1 AAVDDDVALLHLPAK
16 LVDRVLGRPPG
27 RQHHPHRARLLELAD
42 EIRKRIRRRG
52 ALARQRIDRT
62 ARAVEDRAAMSI
74 ADQPPHQIGAHAAE
88 PDHPELHAPTPQL
101 NARSAAAPSAAS
113 PALTSCMICAR
124 NARRPRSASTRKS
137 PRACAALTTP
147 NVAFRPGISRSAAS
161 SQVTCRN
168 TPLFGPPL

>member
-1 AAVDDDVALLHLPAK
+1 LSHEIVEIGGARRAFARERGDRIRLAIVDDAAVPVSH
-16 LVDRVLGRPPG
+16 
-27 RQHHPHRARLLELAD
+27 
-42 EIRKRIRRRG
+42 
-52 ALARQRIDRT
+52 
-62 ARAVEDRAAMSI
+62 
-74 ADQPPHQIGAHAAE
+74 QPPDEVGAHAAE
-88 PDHPELHAPTPQL
+88 PDHPELHAPAPQL
-101 NARSAAAPSAAS
+101 NPRSAAAPSAAS